1 MKHLTALLLALGT
14 ATLVACESSE
24 QAHSRVEEANTVS
37 LAITGLP
44 CGVGCPPRV
53 RSALESVDGVESVEV
68 DYSRKTATVHCSSG
82 GCDTAA
88 LIAALERADYGAS
101 VR

>member
-37 LAITGLP
+37 LAITGM
-44 CGVGCPPRV
+44 
-53 RSALESVDGVESVEV
+53 
-68 DYSRKTATVHCSSG
+68 T
-82 GCDTAA
+82 
-88 LIAALERADYGAS
+88 
-101 VR
+101 